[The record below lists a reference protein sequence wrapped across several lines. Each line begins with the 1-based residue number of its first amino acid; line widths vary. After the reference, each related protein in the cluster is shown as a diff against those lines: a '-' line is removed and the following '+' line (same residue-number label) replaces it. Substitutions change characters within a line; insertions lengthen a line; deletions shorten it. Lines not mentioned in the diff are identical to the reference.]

1 MEYEDRLTIATPEGV
16 EMSLLLAGAASRF
29 VSAIVDIL
37 IQSGI
42 LLAVAIILGISG
54 KAGLGGGGLAVLL
67 WTVISFF
74 VITTYDIFFEVL
86 NSGRTPGK
94 RLNGLRVVRVE
105 GHPVGF
111 LTSATRNLLRIID
124 FLPSAYLLGAAVILA
139 TRKNQRI
146 GDVVAGTIVVRE
158 RPGGVRDL
166 PREPPPEPDRQPYS
180 RWDTSQITPEELA
193 TVRQFL
199 ERRDS
204 IESAARTELAHTL
217 AERLRPKVTGAPAD
231 LTRERFLEALVAAK
245 RARSWR

>member
-37 IQSGI
+37 IQGAI
-42 LLAVAIILGISG
+42 LIAVAIILGIAG
-54 KAGLGGGGLAVLL
+54 HAGLGGGGLAVLL
-67 WTVISFF
+67 WAIISFL
-74 VITTYDIFFEVL
+74 VVSTYDIFFEVL

-111 LTSATRNLLRIID
+111 LTSAIRNILRVID

-146 GDVVAGTIVVRE
+146 GDVVAGTLVVRE
-158 RPGGVRDL
+158 RPGSVRDL
-166 PREPPPEPDRQPYS
+166 PRVPPTEPDERPYAT
-180 RWDTSQITPEELA
+180 WDTSQITAEELT

-204 IESAARTELAHTL
+204 IEPSARTELAQTL

-231 LTRERFLEALVAAK
+231 LPGERFLEALVIAK
-245 RARSWR
+245 RTRSWR

>member
-42 LLAVAIILGISG
+42 LLAIAIILGFTGS
-54 KAGLGGGGLAVLL
+54 AGLGGGGLAVLL
-67 WTVISFF
+67 WAIISFL
-74 VITTYDIFFEVL
+74 VVSTYDIFFEVL

-111 LTSATRNLLRIID
+111 LTSAARNILRVID
-124 FLPSAYLLGAAVILA
+124 FLPSAYLLGAVVILA
-139 TRKNQRI
+139 TPKNQRI

-158 RPGGVRDL
+158 RSGDVRDL
-166 PREPPPEPDRQPYS
+166 PRLPPPQPDYQPYAS
-180 RWDTSQITPEELA
+180 WDTSQITAEELA

-204 IESAARTELAHTL
+204 IDSAARSELAHTL
-217 AERLRPKVTGAPAD
+217 AERLRPKVTGAPAN
-231 LTRERFLEALVAAK
+231 LSREGFLEALVVAK
-245 RARSWR
+245 RTRSWR

>member
-37 IQSGI
+37 IQGGI
-42 LLAVAIILGISG
+42 LLAVALILGVMGS
-54 KAGLGGGGLAVLL
+54 AGLGGGGLAVAL
-67 WTVISFF
+67 WAIISFL
-74 VITTYDIFFEVL
+74 VVTTYDIFFEVL

-111 LTSATRNLLRIID
+111 LTSAARNTMRVID
-124 FLPSAYLLGAAVILA
+124 FLPSAYLLGAVVILA

-158 RPGGVRDL
+158 RPGSVRDL
-166 PREPPPEPDRQPYS
+166 PRQPPPQPDYQPYAS
-180 RWDTSQITPEELA
+180 WDTSQITAEELA

-217 AERLRPKVTGAPAD
+217 AERLRPKVTGAPAN
-231 LTRERFLEALVAAK
+231 LSRERFLEALVVAK
-245 RARSWR
+245 RTRSWR